1 MCGNERCPHSS
12 AAFRVDLSTERRE
25 TTLGLVF
32 IGVSLGGSGEAS
44 VTGGMAGLAESGWAV
59 SAESPSKV
67 GQDRSSA
74 DSRRSTRFSIQ
85 NQDLSSAVTFADG
98 VRPLAVG
105 SAELKGG
112 LRWAHKPTG
121 DARCHLILCLRAG
134 RADVKKRTLEWT
146 AAQAG
151 LHRRMTFKAAHTHEH
166 QLIPMSIDL
175 Q

>member
-1 MCGNERCPHSS
+1 MQTNKI
-12 AAFRVDLSTERRE
+12 DLRRIR
-25 TTLGLVF
+25 GDRPV
-32 IGVSLGGSGEAS
+32 
-44 VTGGMAGLAESGWAV
+44 
-59 SAESPSKV
+59 SPSK
-67 GQDRSSA
+67 
-74 DSRRSTRFSIQ
+74 
-85 NQDLSSAVTFADG
+85 DLSSAVTFADG

-175 Q
+175 QSVNSLPGQRLTCICHPPHRLHYLNHSRCTVECLRHNQVQHRSDVKRARQLPTEGL

>member
-1 MCGNERCPHSS
+1 MLAASAGGSDGGDGTSS
-12 AAFRVDLSTERRE
+12 AAYCAVCAARMSPGGGARMA
-25 TTLGLVF
+25 
-32 IGVSLGGSGEAS
+32 GGSGEAS

-74 DSRRSTRFSIQ
+74 DSRRLTRFSVQ

-146 AAQAG
+146 AAQAAV
-151 LHRRMTFKAAHTHEH
+151 F
-166 QLIPMSIDL
+166 IDA
-175 Q
+175 